1 MPLHRIL
8 PSNLISWRTDSG
20 EGFGRWWGVEGGVAA
35 EDDTSPVA
43 PSRPGSTMAYSDT
56 GDYSTVV
63 TLYLAY
69 LGFAGGLVPPASQ
82 SLSP

>member
-1 MPLHRIL
+1 
-8 PSNLISWRTDSG
+8 
-20 EGFGRWWGVEGGVAA
+20 
-35 EDDTSPVA
+35 
-43 PSRPGSTMAYSDT
+43 MAYSDT